1 VVFLNQMT
9 HKDLLAFNLPEEVPE
24 GYSLNQ
30 LTGDAS
36 TRSYFRI
43 TEPSGKTV
51 MLMKMP
57 EPFDENEFPYLWN
70 YELFRSIG
78 VQLAPILGMNP
89 GSGFVLLKDLGDNT
103 FHELYP
109 RWNERERFS
118 HLFKALEYQALIEK
132 IIPKHPLSFDTEKF
146 VWELNYF
153 LKHFLLGL
161 RGLEISND
169 EKEELN
175 QIFQRLASELA
186 EQPRYFCHRDYHSRN
201 FMVHQECVY
210 VIDFQDAR
218 YGPATYDLASLC
230 YDSYVQHSTA
240 LIQNLEQAFFT
251 RHPEVDTQRFEYPRM
266 CLQRNLKA
274 LGTFGYQSVVL
285 GRTLYTQFVP
295 PTLEYVQKHLST
307 LPEYADLS
315 KILSRHLPELRP

>member
-1 VVFLNQMT
+1 MNY
-9 HKDLLAFNLPEEVPE
+9 KDLLSFNLPEEAPE
-24 GYSLNQ
+24 GYVFNQ

-78 VQLAPILGMNP
+78 VRLAPILEMNP
-89 GSGFVLLKDLGDNT
+89 KRGFVLLEDLGDNT
-103 FHELYP
+103 FYELYSQ
-109 RWNERERFS
+109 WNERERFF

-132 IIPKHPLSFDTEKF
+132 VIPKNQLAFDTEKLM
-146 VWELNYF
+146 WELNYF
-153 LKHFLLGL
+153 LKHFLIGF
-161 RGLEISND
+161 RGAELSNND
-169 EKEELN
+169 REELD
-175 QIFQRLASELA
+175 QIFQRLAGELA
-186 EQPRYFCHRDYHSRN
+186 ERPRYFCHRDYHSRN
-201 FMVHQECVY
+201 FMVYQQAVY

-230 YDSYVQHSTA
+230 YDSYLQHSTA
-240 LIQNLEQAFFT
+240 LIQNLEQAFFI
-251 RHPEVDTQRFEYPRM
+251 RHPDSETQRYEYPRM

-274 LGTFGYQSVVL
+274 LGTFGYQNVVM
-285 GRTLYTQFVP
+285 GRSFYTQFVP
-295 PTLEYVQKHLST
+295 PTLEYVQKHLT
-307 LPEYADLS
+307 RLPEYADLS
-315 KILSRHLPELRP
+315 TILSRYLPEFRTEST